1 MRSASTKGMKTV
13 KSLNDLL
20 FPVVIVNHSDVVNE
34 EKQRMNAIASLLGNS
49 ELEEVQSIGKQLSNL
64 TDQMPD
70 TECNS
75 EYQFD
80 IYVYPYTKIV
90 EVGQEPENQAID
102 QKAPLALNPAE
113 ISETIEP
120 ESLATIEPEFVE
132 VETIQST
139 EKELIKIIDYSKK
152 LRVNS
157 CSSRYELIPNSDI
170 FPAIEQVLLSNG
182 IKFRA
187 VYKMINF
194 ARFYVE
200 YIIEDE
206 RFAYE
211 IGNGDIVQPVIKVQ
225 HSYNGL
231 TKYSITVGYFRLV
244 CTNGLVIA
252 VEDMK
257 QFNLNIVG
265 KHTANIKNSLNRL
278 ESALNMFRENS
289 KVLQIITSKYKTLNA
304 AKVVNNDLKEA
315 IKLTLEKSGIAL
327 NESKNLNTVDNV
339 YLRITKELNEH
350 KELQF
355 NGTFTNWHVYNGINS
370 YIYDDLENIATPEIR
385 VTSDQN
391 VFELLLKNSR
401 EILKAA

>member
-1 MRSASTKGMKTV
+1 MRSASTKGMKKV
-13 KSLNDLL
+13 NSLNDLL

-34 EKQRMNAIASLLGNS
+34 EKMRMNAIASLLGNS
-49 ELEEVQSIGKQLSNL
+49 ELEEVQAIGKQLSNL

-80 IYVYPYTKIV
+80 IYVYPFTKIV
-90 EVGQEPENQAID
+90 EVGQMPENQAID
-102 QKAPLALNPAE
+102 QKAPLALNAAQSTDTE
-113 ISETIEP
+113 AVAIIEP
-120 ESLATIEPEFVE
+120 EIVE
-132 VETIQST
+132 VETIQGT
-139 EKELIKIIDYSKK
+139 ENELIKIVDYSKK

-157 CSSRYELIPNSDI
+157 CSSRYELIPNSEI
-170 FPAIEQVLLSNG
+170 FPAIEQVLIQNK
-182 IKFRA
+182 IKYHA
-187 VYKMINF
+187 VYQMINH

-200 YIIEDE
+200 YIITDE
-206 RFAYE
+206 RFAFE
-211 IGNGDIVQPVIKVQ
+211 VGSGDIVQPVIKVQ

-231 TKYSITVGYFRLV
+231 TKYSITIGYFRLV

-257 QFNLNIVG
+257 EFNLNIVG

-278 ESALNMFRENS
+278 ENALNMFKENS
-289 KVLQIITSKYKTLNA
+289 AVLQIIGSKYKTLNS
-304 AKVVNNDLKEA
+304 AKVVNNDLKGA

-355 NGTFTNWHVYNGINS
+355 NGIYTNWHIYNGINS
-370 YIYDDLENIATPEIR
+370 YIYDNSENIATPEIR

>member
-1 MRSASTKGMKTV
+1 MRSASTKGMKKV
-13 KSLNDLL
+13 NSLNDLL

-34 EKQRMNAIASLLGNS
+34 EKQRMAAIASVLGNS
-49 ELEEVQSIGKQLSNL
+49 ENEKVQAMAKQLSNL
-64 TDQMPD
+64 TEQMPD

-113 ISETIEP
+113 IGEVVEPEALAVIEP
-120 ESLATIEPEFVE
+120 ENVE
-132 VETIQST
+132 VETIQGT
-139 EKELIKIIDYSKK
+139 ENELIKIVDYSKK

-157 CSSRYELIPNSDI
+157 CSSRYELIPNSKI
-170 FPAIEQVLLSNG
+170 FPAIEQVLMVNG
-182 IKFRA
+182 IKYRA
-187 VYKMINF
+187 VYKMINH

-200 YIIEDE
+200 YIITDE
-206 RFAYE
+206 RFAFKV
-211 IGNGDIVQPVIKVQ
+211 GNGDIVQPVIKVQ

-244 CTNGLVIA
+244 CINGLVIA
-252 VEDMK
+252 IEDMK
-257 QFNLNIVG
+257 EFNLNIVG
-265 KHTANIKNSLNRL
+265 KHTANIKKSLNRL
-278 ESALNMFRENS
+278 ENALNMFKENS
-289 KVLQIITSKYKTLNA
+289 AVLQIIGSKYKTLNS
-304 AKVVNNDLKEA
+304 AKVVNNDLKQA
-315 IKLTLEKSGIAL
+315 IQMTLEKSGIAL

-350 KELQF
+350 KELNF
-355 NGTFTNWHVYNGINS
+355 NGTYTNWHVYNGINS
-370 YIYDDLENIATPEIR
+370 YIYDNSENIATPEIR

-401 EILKAA
+401 EILKDA